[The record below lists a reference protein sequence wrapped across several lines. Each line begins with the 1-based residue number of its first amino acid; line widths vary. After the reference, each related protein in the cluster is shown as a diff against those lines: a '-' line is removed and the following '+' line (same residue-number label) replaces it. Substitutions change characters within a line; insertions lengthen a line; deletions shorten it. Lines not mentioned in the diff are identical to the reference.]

1 MGDFTITTEQQ
12 LIKLLLS
19 KEFFDDNKTRVMRS
33 MFPSELADL
42 YDTIVLAHTK
52 YERNI
57 TVMEVRELFRVHNP
71 TATRAKRELIA
82 EILNDIQSYAPMGA
96 DVAGDVLEKLWQQ
109 EIGRRIADLGLS
121 MMEGNP
127 DKIHEI
133 KDLIER
139 SEEGFVSD
147 DDWVPVTTSVREIVR
162 TLDTADCWNFNIAS
176 LAKAVRGGR
185 AGEFMIAFARPEVG
199 KTAFYTSLVAGP
211 GGFCAQGATVHIV
224 TNEEPT
230 VNTMERMQSCYTG
243 LSDNELRAQEDEA
256 EEKFNEISTN
266 LRMFDSANIKGS
278 ISIEMLGRH
287 CARHKPDIVIV
298 DQLDKLEVSG
308 TFARTDEKLR
318 QVYLKF
324 REICKNHQ
332 VFGIGIS
339 QASADA
345 DNRTNVTYSMME
357 NSKTGKA
364 AEADLI
370 IGIGKRDIT
379 DQNDTR
385 RYLSI
390 SKNKLTGFHGIIV
403 SNLDT
408 TVHRYT
414 A

>member
-139 SEEGFVSD
+139 SENGFVPD
-147 DDWVPVTTSVREIVR
+147 DEDIPVTTD
-162 TLDTADCWNFNIAS
+162 LDELLEYDSLANCWEFNIPS
-176 LAKAVRGGR
+176 LA
-185 AGEFMIAFARPEVG
+185 
-199 KTAFYTSLVAGP
+199 
-211 GGFCAQGATVHIV
+211 
-224 TNEEPT
+224 
-230 VNTMERMQSCYTG
+230 
-243 LSDNELRAQEDEA
+243 
-256 EEKFNEISTN
+256 
-266 LRMFDSANIKGS
+266 
-278 ISIEMLGRH
+278 
-287 CARHKPDIVIV
+287 
-298 DQLDKLEVSG
+298 
-308 TFARTDEKLR
+308 
-318 QVYLKF
+318 
-324 REICKNHQ
+324 
-332 VFGIGIS
+332 
-339 QASADA
+339 
-345 DNRTNVTYSMME
+345 
-357 NSKTGKA
+357 
-364 AEADLI
+364 
-370 IGIGKRDIT
+370 
-379 DQNDTR
+379 
-385 RYLSI
+385 
-390 SKNKLTGFHGIIV
+390 
-403 SNLDT
+403 
-408 TVHRYT
+408 
-414 A
+414 